1 MLNTNFKASVTTP
14 FLNLTILQ
22 ITLNLSLHIALPHY
36 TLLLIFPHFT
46 NCRTFMYFFL
56 ESYKLRSILQ
66 HYTITVLHLVSAR
79 NHLTTVCKDL

>member
-36 TLLLIFPHFT
+36 TLPLIFAHFT
-46 NCRTFMYFFL
+46 NFGTFVYFYL

-66 HYTITVLHLVSAR
+66 HYTLTVLRLVSVR